1 MEVQDGVST
10 KSSFDILD
18 SFANAL
24 LTDSQFEQSYSANSA
39 DTAQSISY
47 DLSHNNFDNFFNP
60 TTANPSVSST
70 TQTGTFTVSLGGS
83 TTSIA
88 IDSSNNTLQGI
99 ANEISKISNLTAS
112 LVEGDTGLTLKI
124 NSTAGAENAFSI
136 SSTDTDFNIFNTGS
150 PASSSTSPQLSLT
163 SQAAD
168 AVSGAMKLSV
178 NASREPQ
185 NWSMTLTGPD
195 GSASINAKINS
206 NSMSALVS
214 AINVS
219 KTGLTATDNGDG
231 TISIA
236 KTDSSSTADVS
247 IEAISIEGYDLAQ
260 QTPKH
265 YIEVLNSSNEVITK
279 LSDESQA
286 LSRQGKAIGSLV
298 EHFALSRTI
307 VGARINNADA
317 QNNVLTDRS
326 VSIKTEISDLRDADI
341 ETLITEL
348 QTIMVTRDAARQTY
362 STVNS
367 QTLFDFLK

>member
-1 MEVQDGVST
+1 
-10 KSSFDILD
+10 
-18 SFANAL
+18 
-24 LTDSQFEQSYSANSA
+24 
-39 DTAQSISY
+39 
-47 DLSHNNFDNFFNP
+47 
-60 TTANPSVSST
+60 
-70 TQTGTFTVSLGGS
+70 
-83 TTSIA
+83 
-88 IDSSNNTLQGI
+88 
-99 ANEISKISNLTAS
+99 
-112 LVEGDTGLTLKI
+112 
-124 NSTAGAENAFSI
+124 
-136 SSTDTDFNIFNTGS
+136 
-150 PASSSTSPQLSLT
+150 
-163 SQAAD
+163 
-168 AVSGAMKLSV
+168 MKLRV

>member
-1 MEVQDGVST
+1 M
-10 KSSFDILD
+10 
-18 SFANAL
+18 A
-24 LTDSQFEQSYSANSA
+24 
-39 DTAQSISY
+39 
-47 DLSHNNFDNFFNP
+47 
-60 TTANPSVSST
+60 
-70 TQTGTFTVSLGGS
+70 
-83 TTSIA
+83 
-88 IDSSNNTLQGI
+88 
-99 ANEISKISNLTAS
+99 
-112 LVEGDTGLTLKI
+112 
-124 NSTAGAENAFSI
+124 
-136 SSTDTDFNIFNTGS
+136 
-150 PASSSTSPQLSLT
+150 
-163 SQAAD
+163 
-168 AVSGAMKLSV
+168 
-178 NASREPQ
+178 
-185 NWSMTLTGPD
+185 
-195 GSASINAKINS
+195 
-206 NSMSALVS
+206 
-214 AINVS
+214 
-219 KTGLTATDNGDG
+219 ATDNGDG